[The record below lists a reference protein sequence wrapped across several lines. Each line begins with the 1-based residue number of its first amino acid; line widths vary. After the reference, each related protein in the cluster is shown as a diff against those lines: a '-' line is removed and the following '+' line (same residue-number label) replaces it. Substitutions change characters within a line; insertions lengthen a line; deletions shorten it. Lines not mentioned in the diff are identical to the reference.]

1 MHPTGKESDGH
12 GAAEDGQR
20 RPRAASAPLG
30 GPRASEELQQV
41 GAERKHAA
49 RAGPTEPG
57 APWPRNNNT
66 HTRHQ
71 SAPPPMA
78 PPPVPFTP
86 ALSSVAGSPPATL
99 GDDDDDDDEDG
110 LGALPAAFAE
120 AQGDSEWPSTPA
132 AVEQLEATQQSLAA
146 ERQRNEKL
154 RAALGVFEQLT
165 AQEVLRQAERK
176 QMATRS
182 LAAARRWL
190 ASLVRTRSPPPR
202 RLDYHLAAPPAT
214 RLRARATHSQL
225 RAPDHLKPAPDH
237 SGRQL

>member
-1 MHPTGKESDGH
+1 
-12 GAAEDGQR
+12 
-20 RPRAASAPLG
+20 
-30 GPRASEELQQV
+30 
-41 GAERKHAA
+41 
-49 RAGPTEPG
+49 
-57 APWPRNNNT
+57 
-66 HTRHQ
+66 
-71 SAPPPMA
+71 MA

-99 GDDDDDDDEDG
+99 GDDDDDDEDG

-132 AVEQLEATQQSLAA
+132 AAAVAQLEATQQSLAA

-202 RLDYHLAAPPAT
+202 RLDYHLAARPAT